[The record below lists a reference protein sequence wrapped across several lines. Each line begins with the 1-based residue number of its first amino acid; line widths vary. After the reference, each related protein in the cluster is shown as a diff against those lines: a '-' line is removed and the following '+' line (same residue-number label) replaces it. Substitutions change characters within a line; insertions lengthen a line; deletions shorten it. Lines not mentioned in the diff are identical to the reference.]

1 MMCNEEAMIC
11 DLAEVYHIYNY
22 EVYEPSFI
30 AVLVAGLRE
39 DSRSKMLLS
48 GAKFSVDQALKM
60 MIVDYLRLIVW
71 MKTRDGAK
79 NRNKPKSLFEEIE
92 NADSVDNIIGFSDGK
107 SFENAWKKMR
117 G

>member
-1 MMCNEEAMIC
+1 MMCNEEALIC

-22 EVYEPSFI
+22 EAYEPSFI
-30 AVLVAGLRE
+30 AILVAGLRE
-39 DSRSKMLLS
+39 DSRSKMFLS
-48 GAKFSVDQALKM
+48 GAKFGTDQVLKM

-71 MKTRDGAK
+71 MNTRDGAK

-92 NADSVDNIIGFSDGK
+92 NANNVDDIIGFSNGE
-107 SFENAWKKMR
+107 SFEKAWNRMR

>member
-22 EVYEPSFI
+22 EAYEPSFI
-30 AVLVAGLRE
+30 AILVAGLKE
-39 DSRSKMLLS
+39 DSRSKMLLFK
-48 GAKFSVDQALKM
+48 ARFSTDQALKM

-71 MKTRDGAK
+71 MNTRDGAK
-79 NRNKPKSLFEEIE
+79 NRNKPKSLFDEIE
-92 NADSVDNIIGFSDGK
+92 NADNVDDIIGFSDGE
-107 SFENAWKKMR
+107 SFEKAWNKMR

>member
-22 EVYEPSFI
+22 EAYEPSFI
-30 AVLVAGLRE
+30 AILVAGLRE

-71 MKTRDGAK
+71 M

-92 NADSVDNIIGFSDGK
+92 NADNVDNIIGFSDGK
-107 SFENAWKKMR
+107 SFENAWNKMR